1 MQKRVSLITGA
12 SRGLG
17 RTLAHFLA
25 AQGDDLILTARGGDD
40 LHAIAATLSHYPGN
54 VVAIPGDVADTA
66 HRQQLARVVSEHGRL
81 DRLINNASILG
92 PSPQPALVD
101 YDLEIFEQ
109 VLAVNLL
116 APLGLIQVMLP
127 WLQAA
132 PGMIINLSSDAA
144 LGGYAGWGGYG
155 ASKAALDLVSRTLAN
170 ELQASGIAVVSVDPG
185 DMRTAMHQ
193 AAFPGEDISDRPL
206 PESTLPFWAWLFG
219 QPPLAVSG
227 ERLQAQADQWLT
239 PGAMDRAHA
248 EN

>member
-1 MQKRVSLITGA
+1 MQRCVSLITGA

-17 RTLAHFLA
+17 KTLAHFLA
-25 AQGDDLILTARGGDD
+25 AQGDELILTARGAAD
-40 LHAIAATLSHYPGN
+40 LQFVAAELSHYPGK
-54 VVAIPGDVADTA
+54 VMAIPGDVADAA
-66 HRQQLARVVSEHGRL
+66 HRHRVAAAVKERGRL
-81 DRLINNASILG
+81 DRLINNASMLG
-92 PSPQPALVD
+92 PSPQPMLAD
-101 YDLEIFEQ
+101 YELETFEQ

-116 APLGLIQVMLP
+116 APLGLIQVTLP

-132 PGMIINLSSDAA
+132 QGLIVNVSSDAA
-144 LGGYAGWGGYG
+144 VGGYAGWGGYG
-155 ASKAALDLVSRTLAN
+155 ASKAALDLLSRTLAT

-227 ERLQAQADQWLT
+227 ERFQAQAERWLT
-239 PGAMDRAHA
+239 PVIKH
-248 EN
+248 